1 MSEGVRRCAEGSGSD
16 ADGSGFD
23 VLRDRLVVIEER
35 SERKK
40 NADPNVV
47 YAILCLSPN
56 NCSHF
61 ISQPKWCGSYT
72 QGTQSIKFIPL
83 WGSCANALMVKVA
96 NVEAHGRMML
106 APTSCAIR
114 GNIIRVGRSSRK
126 MVPEAKVSN
135 VSSLELINFPGGVN

>member
-72 QGTQSIKFIPL
+72 QVLTI
-83 WGSCANALMVKVA
+83 
-96 NVEAHGRMML
+96 H
-106 APTSCAIR
+106 
-114 GNIIRVGRSSRK
+114 
-126 MVPEAKVSN
+126 KVSLGHSKWEDPAGRWCLKPRFPMFQAW
-135 VSSLELINFPGGVN
+135 SSSTFQGGERACAFRTLPGCKHDLFKQ